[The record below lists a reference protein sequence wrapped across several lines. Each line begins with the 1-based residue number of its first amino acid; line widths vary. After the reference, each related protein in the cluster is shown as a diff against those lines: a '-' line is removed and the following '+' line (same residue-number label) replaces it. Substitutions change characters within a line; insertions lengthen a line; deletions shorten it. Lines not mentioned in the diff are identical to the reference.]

1 MNPTALP
8 CGTLALFALV
18 ATTPTN
24 SIMAS
29 AAPTRLSA
37 TRYSTEQWEQHRDLI
52 TRLYSKEN
60 KRLIDVC
67 EILTKQHGFHATT
80 RSLKHRIRVWHLDK
94 KQKDHEMRAILKTY
108 LARKSQGKQS
118 IFRLRGRLIDHG
130 EISRYFRRK
139 GVYSLESLTP
149 ELAHVP
155 STLPDIVCHTPEP
168 EEHGSPD
175 STTASYER
183 DSTTSPLDSASTYE
197 DDMKLDALMQPQPL
211 DMMVDESFMS
221 AASESPPEDAIVQ
234 SLPASLTPPTDLH
247 EMECVLAFTKS
258 FLGSG
263 LNPAHAQGL
272 PCADIDPVHWR
283 NDFLQASYLL
293 RVQGNDLAFAE
304 FSSVYDRI
312 PALLE
317 SQDPAF
323 FAVILGLMCF
333 PNYPLDFALS
343 EQMFRY
349 IWSMAQ
355 VVLGRTHPITMLLSC
370 ALTSDRR
377 APLAILTLQ
386 AASGVAEEKLGPLH
400 QDALEFLEQLAH
412 AHSDLEEHS
421 KVIMYRE
428 RILRAHRAT
437 DGDASPYTCWAMIDL
452 ANAYIHANQD
462 DAALGM
468 IEEAFAR
475 AETLAP
481 APRTELFIR
490 GLGRMAFINER
501 QGRAA
506 MARMLLRSA
515 VEVGNEFLGSQE
527 VVKVF
532 SQEELEKIEKRWRPF
547 FQSIKDSVVAANKN
561 ASAAGNGANMLH
573 RPDLTGLASHLRSM
587 VQGRNMTLQKERH
600 GQKDGNSRI
609 CRNMLNMFM
618 FQSMSTTNA

>member
-1 MNPTALP
+1 MAPS
-8 CGTLALFALV
+8 
-18 ATTPTN
+18 ATTR
-24 SIMAS
+24 A
-29 AAPTRLSA
+29 SA
-37 TRYSTEQWEQHRDLI
+37 TRYSTEQWEQQKDLI

-60 KRLIDVC
+60 KRLVDVC
-67 EILTKQHGFHATT
+67 EILTVQHGFHATT

-94 KQKDHEMRAILKTY
+94 KQKDHEMRAILKMY
-108 LARKSQGKQS
+108 LSRKSQGKQS

-139 GVYSLESLTP
+139 GIYSLESLAS
-149 ELAHVP
+149 ELANVTT
-155 STLPDIVCHTPEP
+155 TLPDIICQTPEP
-168 EEHGSPD
+168 DEHGSPE
-175 STTASYER
+175 SLAGSYR
-183 DSTTSPLDSASTYE
+183 SGSTTSPLESATTFE
-197 DDMKLDALMQPQPL
+197 DDFNPDVFLQTQPVKMEEEPL
-211 DMMVDESFMS
+211 IPLEP
-221 AASESPPEDAIVQ
+221 ESPPEAALVR
-234 SLPASLTPPTDLH
+234 SLPASLSPPTDLQ
-247 EMECVLAFTKS
+247 EMEYVLAFTKS

-263 LNPAHAQGL
+263 LTPFREQGL
-272 PCADIDPVHWR
+272 HSADIDPVHWR

-323 FAVILGLMCF
+323 FAVILGLLCF
-333 PNYPLDFALS
+333 PKSPLDFALS
-343 EQMFRY
+343 EQIFRY

-355 VVLGRTHPITMLLSC
+355 VVLGRTHPITLLLSC

-386 AASGVAEEKLGPLH
+386 AASGVAEEKLGPHH

-412 AHSDLEEHS
+412 AHADLEEHS

-428 RILRAHRAT
+428 KILKAHQAT

-462 DAALGM
+462 DAALAM
-468 IEEAFAR
+468 IEKAFQR
-475 AETLAP
+475 AEKLAP

-490 GLGRMAFINER
+490 GLGRMAFINDR

-506 MARMLLRSA
+506 MSRMLLRSA
-515 VEVGNEFLGSQE
+515 VEIGNEFLGSQE
-527 VVKVF
+527 VRKVC
-532 SQEELEKIEKRWRPF
+532 SKEELEKIEKRWRPF
-547 FQSIKDSVVAANKN
+547 FQSIKDSVAAADSKAN
-561 ASAAGNGANMLH
+561 AFGNVSNVLQ

-600 GQKDGNSRI
+600 GKKDENSRI
-609 CRNMLNMFM
+609 CRNMLNLFM
-618 FQSMSTTNA
+618 IQSMSITNA

>member
-1 MNPTALP
+1 MAPA
-8 CGTLALFALV
+8 
-18 ATTPTN
+18 ATTRP
-24 SIMAS
+24 
-29 AAPTRLSA
+29 PA
-37 TRYSTEQWEQHRDLI
+37 TRYTTEQWEQHRDLI
-52 TRLYSKEN
+52 ARLYSKQN
-60 KRLIDVC
+60 KRLVDVC
-67 EILTKQHGFHATT
+67 EILTVQHGFHATT
-80 RSLKHRIRVWHLDK
+80 RALKHRIRIWHLDK

-108 LARKSQGKQS
+108 LSRKAQGKQS

-139 GVYSLESLTP
+139 GIYSLESLTS
-149 ELAHVP
+149 ELAHMP
-155 STLPDIVCHTPEP
+155 STHPDIVCQTPEP
-168 EEHGSPD
+168 DEHGSPE
-175 STTASYER
+175 SAAGSYR
-183 DSTTSPLDSASTYE
+183 TSSTTSPLDSTTTYE
-197 DDMKLDALMQPQPL
+197 EDIKLDFFPQSQQIE
-211 DMMVDESFMS
+211 MMEE
-221 AASESPPEDAIVQ
+221 AIKTLAPESPPETLVRC
-234 SLPASLTPPTDLH
+234 LPASLSPPRDLQ

-263 LNPAHAQGL
+263 LASFRTQGL
-272 PCADIDPVHWR
+272 QSVDIDPVHWR

-323 FAVILGLMCF
+323 FAVILGLLCF
-333 PNYPLDFALS
+333 PKFPLDFALS

-349 IWSMAQ
+349 IWSMSQ

-400 QDALEFLEQLAH
+400 QGALEFLEQLAH
-412 AHSDLEEHS
+412 AHADLEEHS

-428 RILRAHRAT
+428 KILKAHQLT

-462 DAALGM
+462 DAALAM
-468 IEEAFAR
+468 IEKAFQR
-475 AETLAP
+475 AEKLAP

-490 GLGRMAFINER
+490 GLGRMAFINDR

-506 MARMLLRSA
+506 MSRMLLRST
-515 VEVGNEFLGSQE
+515 VEVGNEFLASRE
-527 VVKVF
+527 VRNVF
-532 SQEELEKIEKRWRPF
+532 SKEELEKIEKRWRPF
-547 FQSIKDSVVAANKN
+547 FQSVKDSAVAADSQDN
-561 ASAAGNGANMLH
+561 AVGNGPNVLQ

-587 VQGRNMTLQKERH
+587 GQGRNMTLQKERH
-600 GQKDGNSRI
+600 GKKDENSRI
-609 CRNMLNMFM
+609 CRNMLNLFM
-618 FQSMSTTNA
+618 IQSMSTTNA

>member
-1 MNPTALP
+1 MIASKMAPST
-8 CGTLALFALV
+8 V
-18 ATTPTN
+18 ARP
-24 SIMAS
+24 
-29 AAPTRLSA
+29 SA
-37 TRYSTEQWEQHRDLI
+37 TRYTTEQWEQHRDLI

-60 KRLIDVC
+60 KRLVDVC
-67 EILTKQHGFHATT
+67 EILTVQHGFHATT

-94 KQKDHEMRAILKTY
+94 KQKDHEMRTILKAY
-108 LARKSQGKQS
+108 LSRKAQGKQS

-139 GVYSLESLTP
+139 GIYNLESLAS

-155 STLPDIVCHTPEP
+155 STLPDIVCQTPEP
-168 EEHGSPD
+168 DEPGSPE
-175 STTASYER
+175 STAGSYGTS
-183 DSTTSPLDSASTYE
+183 STTSPLDSATTYE
-197 DDMKLDALMQPQPL
+197 EELKPEVYMPPQPIE
-211 DMMVDESFMS
+211 MMEDSLQTL
-221 AASESPPEDAIVQ
+221 APESPPEDALVR
-234 SLPASLTPPTDLH
+234 SLPASLSPPTDFQ

-263 LNPAHAQGL
+263 LTLPHLQGL
-272 PCADIDPVHWR
+272 HSVNMDPVHWR
-283 NDFLQASYLL
+283 NDFLQASYLF

-323 FAVILGLMCF
+323 FAVILGLLCF
-333 PNYPLDFALS
+333 PKYPLDFALS

-386 AASGVAEEKLGPLH
+386 AAAGVAEERLGPHH

-412 AHSDLEEHS
+412 AHADLEEHD

-428 RILRAHRAT
+428 KILKAHQAT

-452 ANAYIHANQD
+452 ANAYIHANRD
-462 DAALGM
+462 DAALAM
-468 IEEAFAR
+468 IENAFQR
-475 AETLAP
+475 AEKLAP

-490 GLGRMAFINER
+490 GLGRMAFINDR
-501 QGRAA
+501 QGRPA
-506 MARMLLRSA
+506 MSRMLLGSA
-515 VEVGNEFLGSQE
+515 VEIGSEFLGSQE
-527 VVKVF
+527 VRKVF
-532 SQEELEKIEKRWRPF
+532 SKEELERVEKRWRPF
-547 FQSIKDSVVAANKN
+547 FQSVKDAVAAADAKAN
-561 ASAAGNGANMLH
+561 ATGNVTNILP

-587 VQGRNMTLQKERH
+587 VQGRNMTLQMERY
-600 GQKDGNSRI
+600 GKKDENSRI
-609 CRNMLNMFM
+609 CRNMLDLFM
-618 FQSMSTTNA
+618 IQSMSRTNA

>member
-1 MNPTALP
+1 MAPTA
-8 CGTLALFALV
+8 
-18 ATTPTN
+18 TTGP
-24 SIMAS
+24 
-29 AAPTRLSA
+29 SA

-60 KRLIDVC
+60 KRLVDVC
-67 EILTKQHGFHATT
+67 EVLTVQHGFHATT

-94 KQKDHEMRAILKTY
+94 KQKDHEMRAILKIY
-108 LARKSQGKQS
+108 LSRKSQGKQS
-118 IFRLRGRLIDHG
+118 VFRLRGRSIDHG

-139 GVYSLESLTP
+139 GIYSLESLTS
-149 ELAHVP
+149 ELVHVP
-155 STLPDIVCHTPEP
+155 SALPDIVCQTPEP
-168 EEHGSPD
+168 DEHGSPE
-175 STTASYER
+175 SAAGSCGYE
-183 DSTTSPLDSASTYE
+183 STTSPLDSATTYE
-197 DDMKLDALMQPQPL
+197 DDIKLDGFVTTQPVEVIEEPFIPL
-211 DMMVDESFMS
+211 
-221 AASESPPEDAIVQ
+221 APESPPEDVLVRT
-234 SLPASLTPPTDLH
+234 LPASLSPPTDLH

-263 LNPAHAQGL
+263 LNSFRAQGWQSVE
-272 PCADIDPVHWR
+272 IDPVHWR

-323 FAVILGLMCF
+323 FAVILGLLCF
-333 PNYPLDFALS
+333 PKYPLDVALT

-370 ALTSDRR
+370 AMTSDRR

-386 AASGVAEEKLGPLH
+386 AASGLAEEKLGSHH

-412 AHSDLEEHS
+412 AHADLEEHS

-428 RILRAHRAT
+428 KILKAHLAT
-437 DGDASPYTCWAMIDL
+437 DGDASPYTSWAMIDL

-462 DAALGM
+462 EAALAM
-468 IEEAFAR
+468 IEKAFQR
-475 AETLAP
+475 AEKLPP
-481 APRTELFIR
+481 APRTELFLR
-490 GLGRMAFINER
+490 GLGRMAFINDR

-506 MARMLLRSA
+506 MSRMLLRSA
-515 VEVGNEFLGSQE
+515 VEIGNEFLASQE
-527 VVKVF
+527 AGKVC
-532 SQEELEKIEKRWRPF
+532 SKEELEKIEKRWRPF
-547 FQSIKDSVVAANKN
+547 FQSVKDSVVAADSKN
-561 ASAAGNGANMLH
+561 AVGNFPPALQ

-587 VQGRNMTLQKERH
+587 VQGRNMTLQMERH
-600 GQKDGNSRI
+600 GNKDENSRI
-609 CRNMLNMFM
+609 CRNMLSMFM
-618 FQSMSTTNA
+618 IQSMSTTNA

>member
-1 MNPTALP
+1 
-8 CGTLALFALV
+8 
-18 ATTPTN
+18 
-24 SIMAS
+24 
-29 AAPTRLSA
+29 
-37 TRYSTEQWEQHRDLI
+37 
-52 TRLYSKEN
+52 
-60 KRLIDVC
+60 
-67 EILTKQHGFHATT
+67 
-80 RSLKHRIRVWHLDK
+80 
-94 KQKDHEMRAILKTY
+94 MRTILKAY
-108 LARKSQGKQS
+108 LTRKSQGKQS
-118 IFRLRGRLIDHG
+118 VFRLRGRLIDRG

-149 ELAHVP
+149 ELANVP
-155 STLPDIVCHTPEP
+155 STLPDILCQTPEP
-168 EEHGSPD
+168 DQHDSPD
-175 STTASYER
+175 SATGSYEGE
-183 DSTTSPLDSASTYE
+183 STASPLDSATTYE
-197 DDMKLDALMQPQPL
+197 DDMRLDGFTQPQSADP
-211 DMMVDESFMS
+211 MVEDSFMPV
-221 AASESPPEDAIVQ
+221 APESPPEDVVRR
-234 SLPASLTPPTDLH
+234 SLPASLTPPTDLQ

-258 FLGSG
+258 FLGFG
-263 LNPAHAQGL
+263 LASSRTRGFPYVAT
-272 PCADIDPVHWR
+272 DPVHWR

-323 FAVILGLMCF
+323 FAVILGLLCF
-333 PNYPLDFALS
+333 PQYPLDFALS

-370 ALTSDRR
+370 ALTSDRQ
-377 APLAILTLQ
+377 APLAILMLQ
-386 AASGVAEEKLGPLH
+386 AASGVAERKFGPHH

-412 AHSDLEEHS
+412 AHADLEEHS

-428 RILRAHRAT
+428 KILKAHRET

-468 IEEAFAR
+468 IEEAFQG
-475 AETLAP
+475 AEKLAP

-506 MARMLLRSA
+506 MSRMLLRSA

-527 VVKVF
+527 VGKVF

-547 FQSIKDSVVAANKN
+547 FQGIKDSVAAADSIGN
-561 ASAAGNGANMLH
+561 AMGNVPNVLH

-587 VQGRNMTLQKERH
+587 VQGRNMTMQMERH
-600 GQKDGNSRI
+600 GNKDDTARI

-618 FQSMSTTNA
+618 IQSMSTTNA

>member
-1 MNPTALP
+1 MSPTAS
-8 CGTLALFALV
+8 A
-18 ATTPTN
+18 TPT
-24 SIMAS
+24 
-29 AAPTRLSA
+29 A

-60 KRLIDVC
+60 KRLVDVC
-67 EILTKQHGFHATT
+67 EILTIQYGFHATT

-94 KQKDHEMRAILKTY
+94 KQKDHEMRAILKAY
-108 LARKSQGKQS
+108 LTRKSQGKQS
-118 IFRLRGRLIDHG
+118 VFRLRGRLIDHG

-149 ELAHVP
+149 ELANIP
-155 STLPDIVCHTPEP
+155 STLPDIVCQTPEP

-175 STTASYER
+175 SATMSCERESTNSPR
-183 DSTTSPLDSASTYE
+183 DSATTY
-197 DDMKLDALMQPQPL
+197 DDDTKFDGVVQNQRK
-211 DMMVDESFMS
+211 DRIIEESFIPSMP
-221 AASESPPEDAIVQ
+221 ESPPEDAVVP
-234 SLPASLTPPTDLH
+234 SLPGSPALPTDLQ

-258 FLGSG
+258 FLGSA
-263 LNPAHAQGL
+263 LASFHTQSL
-272 PCADIDPVHWR
+272 PCVDIDPVHWR

-293 RVQGNDLAFAE
+293 RVHGNDLAFPE

-317 SQDPAF
+317 GQDPAF
-323 FAVILGLMCF
+323 FAVILGLLCF
-333 PNYPLDFALS
+333 PNNPLDLALS

-377 APLAILTLQ
+377 ARLAILMLQ
-386 AASGVAEEKLGPLH
+386 AASGIAEDILGQHH
-400 QDALEFLEQLAH
+400 QNALEFLEQLAH
-412 AHSDLEEHS
+412 AHADLEDHS

-428 RILRAHRAT
+428 KILKAHQET

-468 IEEAFAR
+468 IEKAFQR
-475 AETLAP
+475 AEKLAP

-506 MARMLLRSA
+506 MSRMLLRSA
-515 VEVGNEFLGSQE
+515 VEVGNEFLGSKE
-527 VVKVF
+527 VGKVF
-532 SQEELEKIEKRWRPF
+532 SPEEQEKIEKRWRPF
-547 FQSIKDSVVAANKN
+547 FRSIKESVAAADLESKTT
-561 ASAAGNGANMLH
+561 GNVANLLQ
-573 RPDLTGLASHLRSM
+573 RPDVTGLASHLRSM

-600 GQKDGNSRI
+600 GKKDENSRI
-609 CRNMLNMFM
+609 CQNMLDLFM
-618 FQSMSTTNA
+618 IQSMSTTNA